1 MDLVRMGGKVISLR
15 KLNKTVTEI
24 FNLRST
30 GLSQTE
36 VASRLGLDRTM
47 VCRLES
53 LAEVRKGR
61 RLAVL
66 GFPVANKEELQTALQ
81 AEGVDFVLLMNETER
96 WNFVRDKSGLDLF
109 DSIMELIAMIHT
121 FDQVIFIGSNKRIKI
136 IEAVLDKEVVGFEI
150 GESPIQEDKYIPPQE
165 IVNLVRVIKA

>member
-24 FNLRST
+24 FNLRSA

-53 LAEVRKGR
+53 LAEVRKGS

-66 GFPVANKEELQTALQ
+66 GFPVANKEELQLALQ

-96 WNFVRDKSGLDLF
+96 WEFVRDKSGLDLF
-109 DSIMELIAMIHT
+109 DSIMEIIAMIHK
-121 FDQVIFIGSNKRIKI
+121 FDQVIFMGSNKRIKL

-165 IVNLVRVIKA
+165 IVDLVRVIKA

>member
-1 MDLVRMGGKVISLR
+1 MGGKVISLR
-15 KLNKTVTEI
+15 KLNSIIIEI
-24 FNLRST
+24 FNLRSA

-36 VASRLGLDRTM
+36 VASRLGLDRTL

-66 GFPVANKEELQTALQ
+66 GFPVANKDELEEALQ
-81 AEGVDFVLLMNETER
+81 AEGVDFILLLNEHER
-96 WNFVRDKSGLDLF
+96 WEFVRNKSGIDLF
-109 DSIMELIAMIHT
+109 DSIMELIALIHT

-136 IEAVLDKEVVGFEI
+136 IEAVLDKEVIGYEI
-150 GESPIQEDKYIPPQE
+150 GESPILEDKHIPPGD
-165 IVNLVRVIKA
+165 ILSLVRVINTAT

>member
-81 AEGVDFVLLMNETER
+81 AEGVDLVLLMNETER
-96 WNFVRDKSGLDLF
+96 WNFVREKSGLDLF

-150 GESPIQEDKYIPPQE
+150 GESPIQKDKYIPPQE

>member
-15 KLNKTVTEI
+15 KLNKMVTEI
-24 FNLRST
+24 FNLRSA

-36 VASRLGLDRTM
+36 VASRLSLDRTM

-81 AEGVDFVLLMNETER
+81 AEGVDFVLLMNEAER
-96 WNFVRDKSGLDLF
+96 WKFVRDKSGLDLF

-121 FDQVIFIGSNKRIKI
+121 FDQVVFIGSNKRIKI
-136 IEAVLDKEVVGFEI
+136 MEAVLDKEVVGFEI

>member
-1 MDLVRMGGKVISLR
+1 MDLIRMGGKVISLR

-24 FNLRST
+24 FDLRST

-36 VASRLGLDRTM
+36 VASRLGLDRTL

-66 GFPVANKEELQTALQ
+66 GFPVANKKELQSALQ
-81 AEGVDFVLLMNETER
+81 AEGVDFVFLMNEAER
-96 WNFVRDKSGLDLF
+96 WEYVRNKSGLDLF

-136 IEAVLDKEVVGFEI
+136 IEAVLDKEVVGFAI
-150 GESPIQEDKYIPPQE
+150 GESPIQEDKHIPPWE
-165 IVNLVRVIKA
+165 IVNLVRSIKV

>member
-15 KLNKTVTEI
+15 KLNKTVIEI

-81 AEGVDFVLLMNETER
+81 AEGVDLVLLMNETER
-96 WNFVRDKSGLDLF
+96 WNFVREKSGLDLF